1 MPGCKRRSRKRK
13 KTNRKT
19 DFLYKKTPHGHTA
32 LEVFFMSTQSKSKNS
47 GRNLKVLFTVVCVSI
62 IAVGVI
68 VYFSTSG
75 ADDVNEPTTIA
86 DTTAVQRAV
95 TVEDTTAAPTTT
107 AAPETTTKKAEDTS
121 MAQSDK
127 NTPYKSYYE
136 YPVSEAV
143 LQGYSEELVKNDTMG
158 DYRSHTAVDFKG
170 AAGESVKAMNDGI
183 VLNVYNDALLGMTVE
198 IDHGGKLV
206 AKYCGM
212 DSVSVKKGA
221 AVEIGQEIG
230 TIGSVPF
237 ESGMESHLHLETK
250 LDGSF
255 VDPLTVMGK
264 TE

>member
-1 MPGCKRRSRKRK
+1 
-13 KTNRKT
+13 
-19 DFLYKKTPHGHTA
+19 
-32 LEVFFMSTQSKSKNS
+32 MSTQSKSKNS

-107 AAPETTTKKAEDTS
+107 AAPETTTQKAEDTS

-127 NTPYKSYYE
+127 NTLEKRT
-136 YPVSEAV
+136 VI
-143 LQGYSEELVKNDTMG
+143 LG

-170 AAGESVKAMNDGI
+170 AAGESVKAINDGI

>member
-1 MPGCKRRSRKRK
+1 
-13 KTNRKT
+13 
-19 DFLYKKTPHGHTA
+19 
-32 LEVFFMSTQSKSKNS
+32 MSTQSKSKNS

-68 VYFSTSG
+68 VYFSTNS

-95 TVEDTTAAPTTT
+95 TVEDTTVSTT
-107 AAPETTTKKAEDTS
+107 AQTTQATTKKEEDTS
-121 MAQSDK
+121 MPESDK

-136 YPVSEAV
+136 YPVTEAV

-158 DYRSHTAVDFKG
+158 DYRSHTAVDFS
-170 AAGESVKAMNDGI
+170 AEAGENVKAINDGI
-183 VLNVYNDALLGMTVE
+183 VLDVYNDALLGMTVE

-212 DSVSVKKGA
+212 DSVSVKKGST
-221 AVEIGQEIG
+221 VEIGQEIG
-230 TIGSVPF
+230 TIGAVPF
-237 ESGMESHLHLETK
+237 ESSLESHLHFETQV
-250 LDGSF
+250 DGKY